1 MKLSDI
7 KDGMN
12 LKGVGNYADG
22 CIKVGG
28 LYVAQT
34 SPHGDLEIICG
45 HGGSH
50 ELSSTADDNGNIPEL
65 EPLI

>member
-7 KDGMN
+7 KDGMK
-12 LKGVGNYADG
+12 LKGVGDYADG

-34 SPHGDLEIICG
+34 GTDGVLEIICG
-45 HGGSH
+45 CGVTHK
-50 ELSSTADDNGNIPEL
+50 LDSTADEAGEIPEL
-65 EPLI
+65 EPLA

>member
-7 KDGMN
+7 KDGMK
-12 LKGVGNYADG
+12 LKGVGDYADG

-34 SPHGDLEIICG
+34 DANGRLEIICG
-45 HGGSH
+45 CGTSH
-50 ELSSTADDNGNIPEL
+50 ELESTADDDGNIPEL